1 MTDQPQ
7 AGARVRIVIE
17 DTIESRSG
25 DGDWVTTGGITLT
38 GVTPANATTTIIEPG
53 WQPGDVVSDG
63 RETLHR
69 IRCQDGVE
77 LWERDNGR
85 YVYDD
90 ETSLADLTVIHRAS
104 LPTGARMTMTITHT
118 PDPQDLQQAIARL
131 RREWPGGRR

>member
-25 DGDWVTTGGITLT
+25 DGDWITTGGINLT
-38 GVTPANATTTIIEPG
+38 GVTPANATTTILEPG
-53 WQPGDVVSDG
+53 WQPGDVVHDG
-63 RETLHR
+63 RETLRR
-69 IRCQDGVE
+69 IRCEDGVE

-90 ETSLADLTVIHRAS
+90 EISLASLTVIHRAS
-104 LPTGARMTMTITHT
+104 LPADTKVTVTITHV
-118 PDPQDLQQAIARL
+118 PDPPELQQEIARL

>member
-1 MTDQPQ
+1 MTEQPQ

-38 GVTPANATTTIIEPG
+38 GVTPANATTAILQPG
-53 WQPGDVVSDG
+53 WEPGDVVSDG
-63 RETLHR
+63 RETLRR

-104 LPTGARMTMTITHT
+104 LPAEARMTMTITHT
-118 PDPQDLQQAIARL
+118 PDPPELQQAIARL
-131 RREWPGGRR
+131 RREWRGGPQ